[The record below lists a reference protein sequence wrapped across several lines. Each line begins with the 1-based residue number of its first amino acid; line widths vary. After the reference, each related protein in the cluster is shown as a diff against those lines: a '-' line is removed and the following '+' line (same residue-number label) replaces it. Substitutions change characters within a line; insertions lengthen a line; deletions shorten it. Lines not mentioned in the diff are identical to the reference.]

1 MRCGLE
7 VVFEHELSGGVL
19 GFRKGKN
26 QQWLFGFCLEK
37 LRRKLGVG
45 IGRLWGALMAP
56 LATHLF
62 VSHETEQINTVPTY
76 SLVESSGPKVI
87 W

>member
-1 MRCGLE
+1 MNMSFLVECWA
-7 VVFEHELSGGVL
+7 SG
-19 GFRKGKN
+19 KGRISDDS
-26 QQWLFGFCLEK
+26 GFCLEK

-45 IGRLWGALMAP
+45 IGRLWGALMAL

-62 VSHETEQINTVPTY
+62 VSHETEQINTVPIY
-76 SLVESSGPKVI
+76 SSGESSGPKVI